1 VLLVIGYGCL
11 HRDYYG
17 YWLLAMD
24 VYIEIIMAIDYW
36 LF

>member
-1 VLLVIGYGCL
+1 MGYGFKVL
-11 HRDYYG
+11 RG

-24 VYIEIIMAIDYW
+24 VYIEGIMAIDYW